1 MVKVGRCLRYGIDI
15 SERKT
20 YGAAIDALLAAE
32 LYIKLHKT
40 DEQPLKKTPQRKS
53 QAQPTAFPI
62 PRAYK
67 VEISGES
74 VQLNFCKNPN
84 CNNYGVPAK
93 NPGKSGDG
101 KIRRGLGNDYK
112 FTTTKIGRVL
122 TCKLCGTSTK
132 LINNKAHFLESNRNK
147 ETFKSKMICCPDTK
161 LKTSRRRTRACRNS
175 DVCLIS
181 NPKRYTLRGKVK
193 STISGLIPRHSQRVE
208 CNACHNP
215 FHVPLNAEFGQELSH
230 LNAALFR
237 KFVNKGV
244 MNRLQEMVGV
254 SMPVLYERI
263 EFFYNQCI
271 AFDQWHINEN
281 IHTLKDK
288 NLEISM
294 DRQHYLSNWND
305 KKDTRPTK
313 LVNTSSVENKS
324 RYVFASTLNFDM
336 TSDWDAIKKDAKKR
350 RDSAKPEHKRRYPQ
364 YIINDAEIESDDV
377 KDDLALKTPSNHLLV
392 QQTYSLM
399 AHLEVMKPFYESASR
414 SCLFADD
421 DEGFELGICLVL
433 KDVIEQAKL
442 YPVLIRA
449 DRNNASQM
457 QDKRTWSEQVLQK
470 YGVTMRDIDKANP
483 EKLREISQKYWAATI
498 HQQSIK
504 SGSAKSEWLVH
515 PFPKAKHMVHIKP
528 LVGIGR
534 EVTLTIADT
543 LLDVSTP
550 GVDNYFQMIR
560 RRINVLERPITT
572 ATNGK
577 RWNGYACY
585 NPKWAVMLI
594 EILRVY
600 NNYVLTD
607 EKSLKNKGLSFT
619 PRTPA
624 QKIGFADQKYRIE
637 DILDFTLISKAIAQR

>member
-1 MVKVGRCLRYGIDI
+1 MHQLSD
-15 SERKT
+15 SF
-20 YGAAIDALLAAE
+20 LS
-32 LYIKLHKT
+32 
-40 DEQPLKKTPQRKS
+40 EQPL
-53 QAQPTAFPI
+53 
-62 PRAYK
+62 
-67 VEISGES
+67 
-74 VQLNFCKNPN
+74 
-84 CNNYGVPAK
+84 
-93 NPGKSGDG
+93 
-101 KIRRGLGNDYK
+101 
-112 FTTTKIGRVL
+112 
-122 TCKLCGTSTK
+122 
-132 LINNKAHFLESNRNK
+132 
-147 ETFKSKMICCPDTK
+147 
-161 LKTSRRRTRACRNS
+161 
-175 DVCLIS
+175 
-181 NPKRYTLRGKVK
+181 
-193 STISGLIPRHSQRVE
+193 
-208 CNACHNP
+208 
-215 FHVPLNAEFGQELSH
+215 FGSI
-230 LNAALFR
+230 AD
-237 KFVNKGV
+237 
-244 MNRLQEMVGV
+244 
-254 SMPVLYERI
+254 ERI

-294 DRQHYLSNWND
+294 DRQHYLSNSND
-305 KKDTRPTK
+305 KKDT
-313 LVNTSSVENKS
+313 
-324 RYVFASTLNFDM
+324 
-336 TSDWDAIKKDAKKR
+336 KKR

-399 AHLEVMKPFYESASR
+399 AHLEVMKPFYESASS

-470 YGVTMRDIDKANP
+470 YGVTMRDIDKAKVDP

-504 SGSAKSEWLVH
+504 SGSAKSEWIVH

-543 LLDVSTP
+543 LLDVSTH

-560 RRINVLERPITT
+560 RRINVMERPITT

-607 EKSLKNKGLSFT
+607 EKSLKNKGLSST
-619 PRTPA
+619 PRTLA